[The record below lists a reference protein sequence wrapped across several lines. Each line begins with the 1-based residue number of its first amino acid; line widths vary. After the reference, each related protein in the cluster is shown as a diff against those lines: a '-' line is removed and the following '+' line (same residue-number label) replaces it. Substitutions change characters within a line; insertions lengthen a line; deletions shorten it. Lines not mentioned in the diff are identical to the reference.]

1 VPDLVDDRVD
11 QARKKL
17 EKLGLQL
24 SVSAFFSGSDDSTIW
39 DQSPRAGGRVAPGG
53 TVSASAFP

>member
-1 VPDLVDDRVD
+1 MPDVVDDTIE

-17 EKLGLQL
+17 DKLGLQL
-24 SVSAFFSGSDDSTIW
+24 SVSAFFGGSDDSTVW
-39 DQSPRAGGRVAPGG
+39 DQSPRAGGRVEPGG